1 MKKSNALIS
10 ICAAIAVCLVVF
22 FALIGTSQANA
33 LVFSG
38 ELLEKR
44 ESIQDGSYSYALVM
58 SGDSSGQVSS
68 SLQAMS
74 GNFSTTFEVPGGAL
88 QTLRFDFVNKDG
100 NKFSVRYSQTA
111 EFTGFSVETSGQ
123 EAGIF
128 YNPGTR
134 TLTSEK
140 NAQGIYTPV
149 ESTKK
154 LGLRIDVS
162 TMSVYCSYDGTER
175 LVWNFSQLYNDGRY
189 IGTVLDSFTE
199 YTVSVCFEK
208 VEHGTTGKAY
218 IYDVNGQSFSESKLS
233 DTAGPS
239 VFALADLRPV
249 LGEAT
254 LLPAPHAFDIMDGVI
269 SVEKVQ
275 VSVVSPSGKTDSFQ
289 YSENMTYVFSE
300 AGTYSLTYTAKD
312 SAYKKGSYTF
322 DLKPIRV
329 DEVKTEFTYSFTLDT
344 QKLGVGAVVHLPNA
358 VVSNNR
364 SYLNNDLDAQVS
376 VTIDGQNVEV
386 QNMSFK
392 AHKAGNYIVT
402 YSVPY
407 EMGTASESFTVV
419 VEDGLSV
426 LSDVK
431 FNPVYKW
438 NEQISVP
445 NATVKVLGV
454 EYPAS
459 KVITYPSGKAY
470 SNSQITLDEEGVYTV
485 TYSVVTGDGSYA
497 FDKTFRVVRTGADS
511 FVDVNGKSD
520 IYEGRVHYY
529 QQASGVML
537 SMMPGAE
544 VWYTNVI
551 DLNGASRSDFFV
563 TYYIVPST
571 VGTADFGALRFFLV
585 DIYDENNY
593 VEILCKDSGSVNTGG
608 VGAYTQASS
617 CGQILGNA
625 IESDATLGI
634 RQDNEG
640 GFTTLAGFRG
650 TPFHTHTKDAS
661 EGGFSLDYATKKI
674 YPKSSYAFSVVG
686 SHSNIFQITDLDN
699 PNYYSKPWDGFT
711 TGECYLK
718 IVPEQVGSRANV
730 LITSVGGISLAADTA
745 PSVYAPTITLDEYE
759 AKLPD
764 GAVGVPYPI
773 PAYSAI
779 SKFYGEVD
787 SVCQVYRQISG
798 KLSQMDITNG
808 AFVPTEAGDYVL
820 KIKAENPDGIATEK
834 TYIFTVQDKA
844 PSLQISIPEKDKVVS
859 GTLGQPI
866 AIAGCTV
873 SGNVGNAEVKLLVTN
888 PEGVTKEMDAI
899 FTPDRS
905 GDWTVNYEVTDYL
918 DRKVTTSYVIKVSG
932 ASTPVQTTFPT
943 VPAGFVNG
951 YTYYLPAAYALDY
964 TASETEPPK
973 VVAKIFVTD
982 ADGRRELPEN
992 GEYVVKVAKHG
1003 DAVKVEYVFTGK
1015 NGQSK
1020 TTTYN
1025 STGLIVSSGKNLDVT
1040 KFFATNHITNVSAG
1054 KEFIEFAFSSDA
1066 TASFSRPILVNS
1078 LRTVFNVDP
1087 AFNNFASIRVT
1098 LTDSENANETI
1109 HFVISKKTAN
1119 DTNSSFSLNGGIAK
1133 DTRGSFYGNSV
1144 DSFVYSYNA
1153 VGKSIADASGYSIA
1167 VVETT
1172 ANGDAFT
1179 GFSSG
1184 KVYISYS
1191 FEGVTG
1197 ASKVNL
1203 YNIAGQAFTNA
1214 TADRT
1219 APSVS
1224 IKNSIAGIHK
1234 FGSTVVV
1241 SDVLATDVLSEI
1253 ASATVMVTCGDKVI
1267 LPESSAFETHSIVMS
1282 EYGKYFVNY
1291 TITDS
1296 AGRSYYTEEVLYVRA
1311 VEATSVKA
1319 DKKIPTSVNKGT
1331 VLDIPTA
1338 TVSGGTG
1345 ETAYCV
1351 LVLSPDG
1358 RMYRWNK
1365 TKLTLDQAGE
1375 WMIRYFAYDSYYNCS
1390 YADYVINVK

>member
-1 MKKSNALIS
+1 MKKSKALIS
-10 ICAAIAVCLVVF
+10 ICTAIAVCLVVF
-22 FALIGTSQANA
+22 FALISTSKANA

-38 ELLEKR
+38 ELSEKR
-44 ESIQDGSYSYALVM
+44 ESIQDGSYSHALVM
-58 SGDSSGQVSS
+58 SGDNSGQVSA

-74 GNFSTTFEVPGGAL
+74 GNFSTTFEVPNDAL
-88 QTLRFDFVNKDG
+88 QVLRFDFVNKDG
-100 NKFSVRYSQTA
+100 NKFSVHYYQTT

-154 LGLRIDVS
+154 LGVRVDVS

-175 LVWNFSQLYNDGRY
+175 LVWNFSQFYNDGRY

-208 VEHGTTGKAY
+208 IGHGTIGKAY
-218 IYDVNGQSFSESKLS
+218 IYDVNGQSFSEPKLS

-254 LLPAPHAFDIMDGVI
+254 LLPVPHAFDVMDGVI
-269 SVEKVQ
+269 SAEKVQ
-275 VSVVSPSGKTDSFQ
+275 VSVVSPSGKTDSFK
-289 YSENMTYVFSE
+289 YFKNMTYVFSE
-300 AGTYSLTYTAKD
+300 DGTYSLTYTAKD
-312 SAYKKGSYTF
+312 STHKEGSYTF
-322 DLKPIRV
+322 TLKPIRI
-329 DEVKTEFTYSFTLDT
+329 DEVKAEFTYSFALDT
-344 QKLGVGAVVHLPNA
+344 QKLGVGAVVQLPGA
-358 VVSNNR
+358 VVSSNR
-364 SYLNNDLDAQVS
+364 SYLNNDLVAQVS
-376 VTIDGQNVEV
+376 VAIDGEAVAV
-386 QNMSFK
+386 QDMSFK
-392 AHKAGNYIVT
+392 AHKAGSYVVT

-419 VEDGLSV
+419 VEDGLTV

-454 EYPAS
+454 EHPAS

-470 SNSQITLDEEGVYTV
+470 SNSQVTLDEEGIYTV
-485 TYSVVTGDGSYA
+485 TYSVVTGAGSYA
-497 FDKTFRVVRTGADS
+497 FDKTFRVIRSGADS
-511 FVDVNGKSD
+511 FVDINGKSD

-551 DLNGASRSDFFV
+551 DLSGASRSDFFV
-563 TYYIVPST
+563 TYYIVPTT
-571 VGTADFGALRFFLV
+571 VGTSDFGALRFYLV

-593 VEILCKDSGSVNTGG
+593 VEILTIDSGSVNTGG
-608 VGAYTQASS
+608 VGAYTRASS
-617 CGQILGNA
+617 CGQ
-625 IESDATLGI
+625 TLGWATESSPTLAI
-634 RQDNEG
+634 GQTNESG
-640 GFTTLAGFRG
+640 YVTMAGFRG
-650 TPFHTHTKDAS
+650 TPFSTHTKNMQ
-661 EGGFSLDYATKKI
+661 EGGFAIDYATKKL
-674 YPKSSYAFSVVG
+674 YPKSSYDFSITG
-686 SHSNIFQITDLDN
+686 AYTNIFQITDLDN

-718 IVPEQVGSRANV
+718 IVPEQVSSRANV
-730 LITSVGGISLAADTA
+730 LITSVGGISLSADTA
-745 PSVYAPTITLDEYE
+745 PSTYAPTITLDEYE
-759 AKLPD
+759 AKLPN

-773 PAYSAI
+773 PTYSAI
-779 SKFYGEVD
+779 SKFYGEVYT
-787 SVCQVYRQISG
+787 VCRVYRQASG
-798 KLSQMDITNG
+798 KLSQMDITDG

-834 TYIFTVQDKA
+834 TYIFTIQDKA
-844 PSLQISIPEKDKVVS
+844 PSLHASIVEKDKVVS
-859 GTLGQPI
+859 GTLGRPI

-873 SGNVGNAEVKLLVTN
+873 SGNVGNADVKLVVTN
-888 PEGVTKEMDAI
+888 PQGITTEVDTLLI
-899 FTPDRS
+899 PDLS
-905 GDWTVNYEVTDYL
+905 GDWTVTYEVTDYL
-918 DRKVTTSYVIKVSG
+918 NRKATTSYVIKVSS

-943 VPAGFVNG
+943 VPSGFVNG
-951 YTYYLPAAYALDY
+951 YTYYLPTAYALDY
-964 TASETEPPK
+964 TANENEPPK
-973 VVAKIFVTD
+973 VAARIFVTD

-1003 DAVKVEYVFTGK
+1003 DTVKVEYVFTGK

-1025 STGLIVSSGKNLDVT
+1025 SMGLIVSSGKNLDLT
-1040 KFFATNHITNVSAG
+1040 KFFATNHITNIRAD

-1066 TASFSRPILVNS
+1066 TVSFSRPILVNS
-1078 LRTVFNVDP
+1078 LRTVFNVNP

-1119 DTNSSFSLNGGIAK
+1119 DTNSSFSLNDGVAK

-1167 VVETT
+1167 FVETT
-1172 ANGDAFT
+1172 SNGDAFA

-1214 TADRT
+1214 TADRI

-1224 IKNSIAGIHK
+1224 IRNGVAGIHK

-1267 LPESSAFETHSIVMS
+1267 LPESSAFEPHSIVMS

-1291 TITDS
+1291 TVTDS

-1311 VEATSVKA
+1311 AEATSVKA
-1319 DKKIPTSVNKGT
+1319 DKKLPTSADKGT
-1331 VLDIPTA
+1331 TLEIPTA
-1338 TVSGGTG
+1338 TVSGGAGDT
-1345 ETAYCV
+1345 TYCV

-1365 TKLTLDQAGE
+1365 TKLTLDQEGE